1 MAVYT
6 RLQKEEIEKILSN
19 YNLTLKNFYMI
30 KTGILNTN
38 YYIECIEGKFVLR
51 VFEGGRKYFE
61 ENQELEF
68 LLELK
73 DIVPCCTPL
82 QTTSG
87 NNYIVYKNKM
97 IALFYFIEGEPIKS
111 FNEAYLKEIG
121 KYLGVLHSFSIG
133 KKLIRKSR
141 IDMEKYYK
149 KIDFQNIDIPFDI
162 KEKIKILYEEVKI
175 FNFSSLPCGVIHN
188 DIFPDNIFVKDN
200 KIVGILD
207 FNEAQTA
214 PFIIDLA
221 IVINF
226 WIRVYQ
232 FDLEVEKRYIDIFLE
247 EYEKYRKLEER
258 EKRALDMALKKMALT
273 FILLR
278 LDKFINENLSEVFI
292 ENKSYTQLLPLLEYY

>member
-1 MAVYT
+1 MNY
-6 RLQKEEIEKILSN
+6 KI
-19 YNLTLKNFYMI
+19 
-30 KTGILNTN
+30 
-38 YYIECIEGKFVLR
+38 
-51 VFEGGRKYFE
+51 
-61 ENQELEF
+61 
-68 LLELK
+68 
-73 DIVPCCTPL
+73 
-82 QTTSG
+82 
-87 NNYIVYKNKM
+87 
-97 IALFYFIEGEPIKS
+97 
-111 FNEAYLKEIG
+111 
-121 KYLGVLHSFSIG
+121 
-133 KKLIRKSR
+133 

-149 KIDFQNIDIPFDI
+149 KIDFKNIDIPFDI

>member
-1 MAVYT
+1 
-6 RLQKEEIEKILSN
+6 
-19 YNLTLKNFYMI
+19 
-30 KTGILNTN
+30 
-38 YYIECIEGKFVLR
+38 
-51 VFEGGRKYFE
+51 
-61 ENQELEF
+61 
-68 LLELK
+68 LK

-97 IALFYFIEGEPIKS
+97 IALFYFIVGEPIKS

-149 KIDFQNIDIPFDI
+149 KIDFKNIDIPFDI

-292 ENKSYTQLLPLLEYY
+292 ENKSFAQLLPLLEYY

>member
-1 MAVYT
+1 MFVQFVVNQLKKLFT
-6 RLQKEEIEKILSN
+6 LQKLI
-19 YNLTLKNFYMI
+19 NLYK
-30 KTGILNTN
+30 G
-38 YYIECIEGKFVLR
+38 V
-51 VFEGGRKYFE
+51 
-61 ENQELEF
+61 
-68 LLELK
+68 
-73 DIVPCCTPL
+73 IV
-82 QTTSG
+82 
-87 NNYIVYKNKM
+87 K
-97 IALFYFIEGEPIKS
+97 IALFYFIVGEPIKS

-149 KIDFQNIDIPFDI
+149 KIDFKNIDIPFDI

-292 ENKSYTQLLPLLEYY
+292 ENKSFAQLLPLLEYY